1 MACSRQRLH
10 SACFSSRNVSSKTN
24 FENTRNVDNLIFPF
38 AEVWA
43 ARRFQRYEEE
53 EEEYDEEYEEE
64 EEEEEADDAYRLL
77 ASARTLS
84 KLSG

>member
-1 MACSRQRLH
+1 M
-10 SACFSSRNVSSKTN
+10 SSKTN

-64 EEEEEADDAYRLL
+64 EEEADDAYRLL

-84 KLSG
+84 MLSG